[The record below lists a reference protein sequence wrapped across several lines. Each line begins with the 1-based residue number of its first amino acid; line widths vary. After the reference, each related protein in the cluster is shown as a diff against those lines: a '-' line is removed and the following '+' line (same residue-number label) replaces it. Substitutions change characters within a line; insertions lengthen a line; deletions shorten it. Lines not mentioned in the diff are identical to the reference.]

1 MSWAARPA
9 SSSFG
14 GAKAVVQRQ
23 LWKQVGQPLDRD
35 FGHGGTAT
43 VAHAP
48 GRQVTLRQAGLA
60 KVRGD
65 AQRRIYS
72 LDPKPLD
79 ELQAWITTQKNI
91 WARQL
96 DALGAHLD
104 KMAEEEGA

>member
-1 MSWAARPA
+1 METLSALADPVRRDIVAMLAERERTAGEIASRFEITGPA
-9 SSSFG
+9 ISRHL
-14 GAKAVVQRQ
+14 KV
-23 LWKQVGQPLDRD
+23 
-35 FGHGGTAT
+35 
-43 VAHAP
+43 
-48 GRQVTLRQAGLA
+48 LRQARLA

>member
-1 MSWAARPA
+1 METLSALADPVRRDIVAMLAERERTAGEIASRFEITGPA
-9 SSSFG
+9 ISRHL
-14 GAKAVVQRQ
+14 KV
-23 LWKQVGQPLDRD
+23 
-35 FGHGGTAT
+35 
-43 VAHAP
+43 
-48 GRQVTLRQAGLA
+48 LRQAGLA